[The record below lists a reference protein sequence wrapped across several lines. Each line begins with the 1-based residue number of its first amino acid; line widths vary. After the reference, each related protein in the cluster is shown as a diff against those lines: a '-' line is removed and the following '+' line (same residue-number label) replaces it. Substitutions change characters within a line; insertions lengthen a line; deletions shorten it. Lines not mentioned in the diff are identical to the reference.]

1 MVGFSAVRASGFS
14 RSGDSRIFFENTV
27 TDANYGYCALYFC
40 AKNNLL
46 YCRWD
51 SRNSIFIT
59 HHPGLY
65 FFTFS
70 VKADAKK
77 ADNFK
82 YEYVA

>member
-1 MVGFSAVRASGFS
+1 M
-14 RSGDSRIFFENTV
+14 
-27 TDANYGYCALYFC
+27 LYISVLYILDY

-82 YEYVA
+82 YEP